1 MARVDV
7 IVVGAGL
14 AGSMTAA
21 LLGRQGV
28 QVLLLEQAA
37 FPRPKLVVGW
47 FHASPWMSGSPHLRQ
62 LSQGPNCAGLSGAF
76 GSDVQRTGG
85 AVISTRQSD
94 WHS

>member
-21 LLGRQGV
+21 LLGRQAV

-37 FPRPKLVVGW
+37 FPRPTPLLG
-47 FHASPWMSGSPHLRQ
+47 
-62 LSQGPNCAGLSGAF
+62 
-76 GSDVQRTGG
+76 
-85 AVISTRQSD
+85 
-94 WHS
+94 